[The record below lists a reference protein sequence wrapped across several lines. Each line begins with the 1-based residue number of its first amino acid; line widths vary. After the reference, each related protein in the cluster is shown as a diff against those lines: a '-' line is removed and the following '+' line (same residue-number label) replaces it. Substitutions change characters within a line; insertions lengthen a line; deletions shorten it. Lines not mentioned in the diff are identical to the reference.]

1 MPNNLMKLITSPTS
15 PFGRKVRI
23 VLLEKKIP
31 FELILDIPWNAD
43 TQVGNFNPL
52 GKVPV
57 LELKDGETLYDSR
70 VIVEYLEHVSPVG
83 QLIPADPTLRV
94 RTRKIEAL
102 ADGIT
107 DAAALSFLEN
117 KRPPAQQSP
126 DWVARQQ
133 AKVLRGI
140 EALSEALGES
150 GHFVDHKLSLADI
163 AAACCLG
170 YLDFRFPGI
179 KWRDAHANLAAF
191 HEKISARAS
200 FRETL
205 PVA

>member
-1 MPNNLMKLITSPTS
+1 MKLVSSPTT

-31 FELILDIPWNAD
+31 FELVTDIPWSAD

-57 LELKDGETLYDSR
+57 LILKDGETLYDSR

-83 QLIPADPTLRV
+83 HLIPADATSRIQ
-94 RTRKIEAL
+94 TRKIEAL

-107 DAAALSFLEN
+107 DAAALIFLEF
-117 KRPPAQQSP
+117 KRPEEQRSQ
-126 DWVARQQ
+126 DWMLRQQ
-133 AKVLRGI
+133 NKVFKGL
-140 EALSEALGES
+140 EALSELLGDHANFS
-150 GHFVDHKLSLADI
+150 GNKLSLADI
-163 AAACCLG
+163 AVGCCLG
-170 YLDFRFPGI
+170 YLDFRFPDI
-179 KWRDAHANLAAF
+179 KWRDAHANLAEF
-191 HEKISARAS
+191 YEKMGDRPS
-200 FRETL
+200 FKETM

>member
-1 MPNNLMKLITSPTS
+1 MSMKLISSPTT

-31 FELILDIPWNAD
+31 FELLMDVPWSAE

-57 LELKDGETLYDSR
+57 LVMKDGETLYDSR

-83 QLIPADPTLRV
+83 HLIPADAGSRIE
-94 RTRKIEAL
+94 TRKIEAL

-107 DAAALSFLEN
+107 DAAALIFLEF
-117 KRPPAQQSP
+117 KRPEEQRSQ
-126 DWVARQQ
+126 DWMLRQQ
-133 AKVLRGI
+133 AKVFKGL
-140 EALSEALGES
+140 EALAEALGQRLN
-150 GHFVDHKLSLADI
+150 FVGNKLSLADI
-163 AAACCLG
+163 AAGCCLG
-170 YLDFRFPGI
+170 YLDFRFPDI
-179 KWRDAHANLAAF
+179 KWREAHPNLAAF
-191 HEKISARAS
+191 YDKLSSRAS
-200 FRETL
+200 FKETV

>member
-1 MPNNLMKLITSPTS
+1 MKLITSPTT

-31 FELILDIPWNAD
+31 FELVNDIPWNAD
-43 TQVGNFNPL
+43 TQVNAFNPL

-57 LELKDGETLYDSR
+57 LVMKDGGTLFDSR

-83 QLIPADPTLRV
+83 HLIPQDPGSRIHV
-94 RTRKIEAL
+94 RKIEAL

-107 DAAALSFLEN
+107 DAAALIFLEF
-117 KRPPAQQSP
+117 KRPEALQSR
-126 DWVARQQ
+126 DWMLRQQ
-133 AKVLRGI
+133 AKVFKGL
-140 EALSEALGES
+140 EALSEALGERALFF
-150 GHFVDHKLSLADI
+150 GNKLKLADI
-163 AAACCLG
+163 AAACTLG
-170 YLDFRFPGI
+170 YLDFRFPDI

-191 HEKISARAS
+191 YEKVGSRPS

>member
-1 MPNNLMKLITSPTS
+1 MKLITSPTT

-31 FELILDIPWNAD
+31 FELANDIPWNAG

-57 LELKDGETLYDSR
+57 LVLKDGETLFDSR

-83 QLIPADPTLRV
+83 NLLPQDPSARIQV
-94 RTRKIEAL
+94 RKIEAL

-107 DAAALSFLEN
+107 DAMALIFLEF
-117 KRPPAQQSP
+117 KRPEALQSKDWMLRQQS
-126 DWVARQQ
+126 
-133 AKVLRGI
+133 KVFKGL
-140 EALSEALGES
+140 EALSETLGE
-150 GHFVDHKLSLADI
+150 GTLFIGNKLTLADI
-163 AAACCLG
+163 AVGCCLG
-170 YLDFRFPGI
+170 YLDFRFPDI

-191 HEKISARAS
+191 YEKVGSRPS
-200 FRETL
+200 FKETV
-205 PVA
+205 PIA

>member
-1 MPNNLMKLITSPTS
+1 MKLITSPTS

-31 FELILDIPWNAD
+31 FELVLEIPWNAD
-43 TQVGNFNPL
+43 AQVGNFNPL
-52 GKVPV
+52 GKVPALV
-57 LELKDGETLYDSR
+57 LKDGETLYDSR

-83 QLIPADPTLRV
+83 QLIPADPTLRI

-107 DAAALSFLEN
+107 DAAALIFLEN
-117 KRPPAQQSP
+117 KRPPAQQNP

-133 AKVLRGI
+133 TKVLKGI
-140 EALSEALGES
+140 EALSAALGET

-170 YLDFRFPGI
+170 YLDFRFPDI
-179 KWRDAHANLAAF
+179 KWRDAHVNLAAF
-191 HEKISARAS
+191 HERLSGRAS
-200 FRETL
+200 FKETV